1 MGKKSAKAPAP
12 DPAIGQA
19 ATVSAETSREWLQFS
34 REQYAA
40 DNVRQDKTD
49 ALTERVVAQQMA
61 LQDRSNA
68 WATEDRA
75 RYKSIYQPMEDEYA
89 AEANNWDSPE
99 RQAQMAAE
107 AKADV
112 LGSAAQAQE
121 ANTRQMAS
129 MGINPNSGRFAGV
142 DRANDTQTALAA
154 AGAQNNARTTARSQ
168 GMAMKADA
176 LNIGK
181 GLPSQ
186 AATAAGLSLNSG
198 NSAMGNQIAGQS
210 AAMMGTQIMGQGYQG
225 AMAGAGQQASILNQQ
240 YQGQLSSWGAQQQ
253 ADAQGTAGLWSGLG
267 TAAGVGM
274 MMFSSKDFKEN
285 KQPVDGALSAIN
297 SMPVEEWDYKEG
309 MGDGGR
315 HIGPYAEDFQRATGK
330 GDGKTIPV
338 IDAIGVTVKA
348 VQELD
353 QKIEQLGRRISRPKK
368 QRGKA

>member
-1 MGKKSAKAPAP
+1 MGKKSSKAPAP
-12 DPAIGQA
+12 DPRIGQA
-19 ATVSAETSREWLQFS
+19 ATISAETSREWLQFS
-34 REQYAA
+34 REQYKA
-40 DNVRQDKTD
+40 DEKRQDKTD
-49 ALTERVVAQQMA
+49 ALTARVVAQQMA
-61 LQDRSNA
+61 LQNQSNA
-68 WATEDRA
+68 WATEDRN
-75 RYKSIYQPMEDEYA
+75 RYKRTFQPMEDKFVK
-89 AEANNWDSPE
+89 EANDWDNPR
-99 RQAQMAAE
+99 RQEAMAAE

-112 LGSAAQAQE
+112 LSSAAQAQQ

-129 MGINPNSGRFAGV
+129 MGINPRSGRYAGV
-142 DRANDTQTALAA
+142 ERSSNTQAALAA
-154 AGAQNNARTTARSQ
+154 AGAQNNARNTVRSQ
-168 GMAMKADA
+168 GVAMRADA
-176 LNIGK
+176 MNIGK

-198 NSAMGNQIAGQS
+198 NSAMGNQIAGKN
-210 AAMMGTQIMGQGYQG
+210 AAMMGTQIMGQGFQG

-240 YQGQLSSWGAQQQ
+240 YQGQLSAWGAQQQ
-253 ADAQGTAGLWSGLG
+253 ADAQSQSSMWSGIG
-267 TAAGVGM
+267 TAAGMGM